1 VTHDPHGYRRLHD
14 DLRAIEARL
23 DQLGR
28 SELAGHIRDAL
39 RFYGTGSPS
48 EYLGE
53 SRLALQRVLAA
64 GPDLPHELRAA
75 VADQMSLIEQ
85 GQQRIGGA

>member
-1 VTHDPHGYRRLHD
+1 MTQDRHGYRRLHD
-14 DLRAIEARL
+14 ELRAIEAGL
-23 DQLGR
+23 EQLGR
-28 SELAGHIRDAL
+28 SELADYIRNAL

-64 GPDLPHELRAA
+64 DPDLPEEFRAA
-75 VADQMSLIEQ
+75 LADQLSLIEQ
-85 GQQRIGGA
+85 GQQRVGGV